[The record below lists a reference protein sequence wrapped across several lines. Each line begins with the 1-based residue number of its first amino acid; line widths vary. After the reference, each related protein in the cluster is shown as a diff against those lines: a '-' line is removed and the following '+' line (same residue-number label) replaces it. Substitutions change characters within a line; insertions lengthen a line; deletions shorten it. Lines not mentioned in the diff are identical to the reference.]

1 MTVEIKNSPD
11 ESTVNDSKKFTGVI
25 PYSVIAINPTKDEL
39 HELGLTFIKT
49 EPNYQRTFDN
59 GGEERKSTIVDVW
72 LKSIPDVKHPDLDMV
87 TKVIFFINNEPFLSK
102 NTGKQQYV
110 NIYGRTAWAK
120 EPADLD
126 NNEWYINKESR
137 PAHRGEED
145 LYKFLFAWL
154 NMSYEPKRDKLNP
167 CRVDV
172 QKLFKSDYSE
182 LQDIVTKAQSY
193 VVKALTG
200 VRRVEGDD
208 GTVKYYPTVYN
219 KYFLKHNQ
227 KSTDTMEKYI
237 NKDEYNEFKDAYYY
251 TYKIE
256 EFDPSVL
263 PDDDKEE
270 GQPAMSVGNT
280 NEDPF

>member
-1 MTVEIKNSPD
+1 MAVEIKNSPD
-11 ESTVNDSKKFTGVI
+11 ESTVNDYKKFTGVI
-25 PYSVIAINPTKDEL
+25 PYQVLAINPTKEEL
-39 HELGLTFIKT
+39 HNLGLTFIKT
-49 EPNYQRTFDN
+49 EPNYQRVFEND
-59 GGEERKSTIVDVW
+59 GEERKFTIVDVW
-72 LKSIPDVKHPDLDMV
+72 LKSVPTPKQPDLDMI
-87 TKVIFFINNEPFLSK
+87 TKVTFLINKEPFVGR

-120 EPADLD
+120 DPSGLD
-126 NNEWYINKESR
+126 GNEWFINKDPR

-172 QKLFKSDYSE
+172 QKLFNGDYSE
-182 LQDIVTKAQSY
+182 LQEIVKQAQSY

-208 GTVKYYPTVYN
+208 GIVKYYPTVYN

-227 KSTDTMEKYI
+227 KSTDSIEKYV
-237 NKDEYNEFKDAYYY
+237 NKDEYNEFRDAYYY
-251 TYKIE
+251 TYKIQ

-263 PDDDKEE
+263 PDKEE
-270 GQPAMSVGNT
+270 EPSMSVGGTT
-280 NEDPF
+280 NDPF